1 MRSSPYPAP
10 PLWPWRLALLIQ
22 YAAII
27 AAGTWVLI
35 SPPLSYDG
43 IGLALTTMWGL
54 MLTLGGGMGLA
65 GIALERYKIE
75 LPGLVLA
82 LGGVVIYDYL
92 SWQQTLTTSPGSGPR
107 ALLLIAL
114 AGVLTARVV
123 VLVNTDRE
131 ARHRIGRAHESAEG
145 EAPG

>member
-1 MRSSPYPAP
+1 MLSSPYPVP
-10 PLWPWRLALLIQ
+10 PLWPWRSAHLVL

-27 AAGTWVLI
+27 AAGAWVLI
-35 SPPLSYDG
+35 RPPLSYDG
-43 IGLALTTMWGL
+43 IGSALTTMWGL
-54 MLTLGGGMGLA
+54 MLVIGGVAGLA
-65 GIALERYKIE
+65 GMITERYKIE

-114 AGVLTARVV
+114 AGYMTARVV
-123 VLVNTDRE
+123 VLVHIDRQ
-131 ARHRIGRAHESAEG
+131 ARHRIEQAHQDAE
-145 EAPG
+145 EDPPG